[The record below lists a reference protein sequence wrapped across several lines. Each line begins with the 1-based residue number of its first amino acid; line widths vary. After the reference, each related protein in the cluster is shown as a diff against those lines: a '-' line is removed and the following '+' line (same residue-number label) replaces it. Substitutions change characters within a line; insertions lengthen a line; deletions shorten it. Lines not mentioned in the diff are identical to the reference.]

1 MRVIPNDCPEQPPL
15 AMLNVWEIERYTGSR
30 NRKRSR
36 MVIRKIKMLIKIKL
50 YQCAVR
56 VTQS

>member
-15 AMLNVWEIERYTGSR
+15 AMLNVREIERYTGSR